1 MRDRPSLIYHVGTT
15 HDRPHPTERL
25 DHMGVETGQV
35 AGRVARATLLRR
47 QRGWSRYSSRTFYL
61 FVAPWLLVGFLG
73 LTVLPLAYALGVSF
87 TNFDGLSPR
96 WHWVGLANYRE
107 MVSDPDTWFSLGRTL
122 LLTLITVP
130 LSIAG
135 GLGLALLLNRRM
147 RGIGLFRAIFYVP
160 SIVPIV
166 ATALIFKLL
175 FDRDAGFVNAL
186 IEKAGGPTVT
196 WLTDPTIFTVLV
208 LMVLW
213 QMGYNMVIFLAG
225 LQGVP
230 GELREAASIDGAG
243 VVQTFRHVT
252 LPLLTPIVFFQVITG
267 VIYSVQRQIEPLLL
281 TVGVSFGG
289 AAGQIANVPRSNYLY
304 MVNVYAQFFANQR
317 YGYGSALL
325 WLLFAIILAVTL
337 VVFRSGSLWVYYEVE
352 QGKET

>member
-1 MRDRPSLIYHVGTT
+1 MVLQTGKVAEQTT
-15 HDRPHPTERL
+15 
-25 DHMGVETGQV
+25 
-35 AGRVARATLLRR
+35 RVAPLQRR
-47 QRGWSRYSSRTFYL
+47 HGGWSRYSSRTFYI
-61 FVAPWLLVGFLG
+61 FTAPWLLVGFLG

-87 TNFDGLSPR
+87 TDFDGLSSH
-96 WHWVGLANYRE
+96 WHWVGLANYGE
-107 MVSDPDTWFSLGRTL
+107 MVSDPDTWFSFGRTL

-130 LSIAG
+130 LAITG
-135 GLGLALLLNRRM
+135 GLGLALLLNRPM

-166 ATALIFKLL
+166 ATALTFKLL
-175 FDRDAGFVNAL
+175 FDRDAGLTNAVL
-186 IEKAGGPTVT
+186 EKAGGPTVA

-230 GELREAASIDGAG
+230 HDLREAASMDGAG
-243 VVQTFRHVT
+243 VVRTFRNVT

-267 VIYSVQRQIEPLLL
+267 VIYSMQRQIEPLLL

-289 AAGQIANVPRSNYLY
+289 AAGQITNVPRSNYLY
-304 MVNVYAQFFANQR
+304 MVNVYAQFFSNQR

-325 WLLFAIILAVTL
+325 WLLFAIILVMTL
-337 VVFRSGSLWVYYEVE
+337 IVFRSGALWVYYEVE
-352 QGKET
+352 QGKEN